1 MELTEDSKAKFLV
14 ASKNLDT
21 LLFKEEIYWAQR
33 SRIPWLKHG
42 DKNTRFFHLKASQR
56 KQRNHIQSIKNAED
70 VWVEEESD
78 IAGVALEYFE
88 TLFKAGTC
96 ERLEECLNGV
106 NSKITPDMQQVLSS
120 MFCAEEVKTA
130 LFQMGPT
137 KAPGPDGMNALFYQK
152 FWHVVGDMVVNAV
165 LDFLNSGHMVPE
177 INSTYIVLIDRKS
190 VV

>member
-70 VWVEEESD
+70 VWVEDESD

-96 ERLEECLNGV
+96 ERLEECLNGQFKDHSRHATSAIQYV
-106 NSKITPDMQQVLSS
+106 LCRGGQNSVIPNGTNKGTW
-120 MFCAEEVKTA
+120 T
-130 LFQMGPT
+130 
-137 KAPGPDGMNALFYQK
+137 
-152 FWHVVGDMVVNAV
+152 
-165 LDFLNSGHMVPE
+165 
-177 INSTYIVLIDRKS
+177 
-190 VV
+190 